1 MDAASDSPVGSAD
14 VAALARIA
22 DELYVLHP
30 TEFTAARNARAAELR
45 ASDRPLS
52 DAVKTLPRAAPA
64 AWVASLLVREQRED
78 VDALLALGSE
88 LREAQQQLDR
98 AALTRLGA
106 ERRRQVA
113 ALARA
118 GAELAEEDGHPISTA
133 VADAV
138 AETLQAA
145 MTDPEAGTALLTGRL
160 IRSLESVGFDA
171 VDLTDAVA
179 ASGAPGA
186 AAMPTR
192 RRTLHAVDDPD
203 DDHLRQIVL
212 AAEAAAQSAADE
224 ADAAVAIAETRASDL
239 DARRRELAVELQDLE
254 DEIVHTRRAISAAD
268 REVREVD
275 RARDAAI
282 RGAERAQAALEKAR
296 ARRARLDRR

>member
-1 MDAASDSPVGSAD
+1 MEAAPD
-14 VAALARIA
+14 VDALARIA
-22 DELYVLHP
+22 DDLYVLHP

-45 ASDRPLS
+45 ASDRALS

-64 AWVASLLVREQRED
+64 AWVADLLVRELRDD
-78 VDALLALGSE
+78 VDAVLALGAE
-88 LREAQQQLDR
+88 LREAQHQLDR

-106 ERRRQVA
+106 ERRRMVA

-118 GAELAEEDGHPISTA
+118 GGELADEAEHPVSTA
-133 VADAV
+133 VLDAV
-138 AETLQAA
+138 GETLQAA
-145 MTDPEAGTALLTGRL
+145 MTDPAAGEALLTARL
-160 IRSLESVGFDA
+160 VRALESVGFDA

-179 ASGAPGA
+179 ASGAAGA
-186 AAMPTR
+186 AAPTSR

-203 DDHLRQIVL
+203 DDHLRQLVL
-212 AAEAAAQSAADE
+212 AAEAAARSAADE
-224 ADAAVAIAETRASDL
+224 ADAAVAAAETRASDL

-282 RGAERAQAALEKAR
+282 RGAERAQTALEKAR
-296 ARRARLDRR
+296 IRRERLDRT